1 MNMINPYI
9 FIKNSINR
17 LDFMRDK
24 ELTEGLTE
32 ELVLLVAYGGSLSQV
47 MDFVDITPNQALAV
61 YKEIHKA
68 LRN

>member
-1 MNMINPYI
+1 MINPYI